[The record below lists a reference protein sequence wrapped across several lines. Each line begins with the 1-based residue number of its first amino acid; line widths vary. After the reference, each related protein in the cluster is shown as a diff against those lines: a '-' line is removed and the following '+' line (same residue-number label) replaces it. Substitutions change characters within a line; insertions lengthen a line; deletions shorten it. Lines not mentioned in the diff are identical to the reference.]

1 MKKEPPFAA
10 LDYDAVI
17 RQYADTVYRLAWA
30 YVRNNADADDVFQE
44 VFLRYVRHAPEFESE
59 EHRKAW
65 LLRVTI
71 NRAKSHLAAHQLR
84 PMPSAEDSVPFTAPE
99 SLELHEA
106 LKKLP
111 PKYRAVIHLFYY
123 EDCTA
128 EEIGQ
133 ILNRK
138 PATVRTQLTRA
149 REQLAKLLSED
160 I

>member
-1 MKKEPPFAA
+1 MKNEPPFTA
-10 LDYDAVI
+10 LDQESVI

-30 YVRNNADADDVFQE
+30 YVRNSTDADDVFQE

-65 LLRVTI
+65 LLRVTV
-71 NRAKSHLAAHQLR
+71 NRAKSHLKKKYFR
-84 PMPSAEDSVPFTAPE
+84 PVHLAENTVSFTTPDAM
-99 SLELHEA
+99 ELNEA

-128 EEIGQ
+128 EEIGK

-149 REQLAKLLSED
+149 RRMLTDLLEQE

>member
-1 MKKEPPFAA
+1 MKNELPFAA
-10 LDYDAVI
+10 IDQESVI

-30 YVRNNADADDVFQE
+30 YVRNQADADDVFQE
-44 VFLRYVRHAPEFESE
+44 VFLRYVRRAPEFENE

-71 NRAKSHLAAHQLR
+71 NCAKSHLKKKHFR
-84 PMPSAEDSVPFTAPE
+84 PMHLTEDTISFTTPE
-99 SLELHEA
+99 ALELNEA
-106 LKKLP
+106 LKMLP
-111 PKYRAVIHLFYY
+111 PKYRAVIHLFYF

-128 EEIGQ
+128 EEVGK

-149 REQLAKLLSED
+149 RKQLSKLLTED
-160 I
+160 A